1 MHLQPFPTHP
11 TRSGTR
17 TATLGEFSAS
27 NAALLRLQSALCQ
40 IPRATIPE
48 SHAGHL
54 GVLAKTFTSGI
65 DSAGEVAGDV
75 GTTEGDL
82 DATRKLSKPS
92 SAMFGQS
99 VLAGLPDSQREA
111 LKHVLCIQV

>member
-1 MHLQPFPTHP
+1 
-11 TRSGTR
+11 
-17 TATLGEFSAS
+17 
-27 NAALLRLQSALCQ
+27 
-40 IPRATIPE
+40 
-48 SHAGHL
+48 
-54 GVLAKTFTSGI
+54 LAKTFTSGI

-92 SAMFGQS
+92 FAMFGQS